1 LLAIPE
7 LQNVSIA
14 APAYNEGAII
24 EGIVETWV
32 AHLKSLPWVER
43 FEIVICNDG
52 SRDDTGNRLA
62 RLSSLYPEVRPVHFP
77 VNQGAAAALARAIE
91 ATSFDWV
98 FLIDSDGQ
106 FPIENLTPMMEAIKR
121 REAQAAI
128 GVRHSKQDSMFARL
142 GSQASAALCNLFH
155 GTKYRDFNCALKL
168 VDGALLRTIPLEAK
182 GLNYSTEISSKLIER
197 QVPPIEVDIEH
208 RPRAGG
214 KSSLRLLK
222 GARDR
227 FLFVMY
233 IGFRQLLFHWEI
245 LQRPRA

>member
-1 LLAIPE
+1 MPE
-7 LQNVSIA
+7 LRSVSIA

-32 AHLKSLPWVER
+32 THLKSLAWVER
-43 FEIVICNDG
+43 FEIAICNDG
-52 SRDDTGNRLA
+52 SGDDTGDRLDRLA
-62 RLSSLYPEVRPVHFP
+62 TIYPEVRPVHFP
-77 VNQGAAAALARAIE
+77 INQGAAAALARAIE

-106 FPIENLTPMMEAIKR
+106 FPIENLTPMMEAIERSGAK
-121 REAQAAI
+121 AAI
-128 GVRHSKQDSMFARL
+128 GVRHSKQNSLFAQL
-142 GSQASAALCNLFH
+142 GSRASAVFCNFFH

-168 VDGALLRTIPLEAK
+168 VDGALLRSIPLEAK

-197 QVPPIEVDIEH
+197 DAAPIEVDIEH
-208 RPRAGG
+208 RPRVGG
-214 KSSLRLLK
+214 KSSLKLLK

-233 IGFRQLLFHWEI
+233 LGFRQLLIHWNV
-245 LQRPRA
+245 LRRPHV